1 MLPTT
6 PCTPPTTTTTVDVRR
21 GGWLQMGP
29 MGTQGLVRP
38 YTSAPKSSWDQ
49 CYPPL
54 HPQPL
59 PTTPRSPFSTILGMT
74 TTSGP
79 YLRAADLSDL
89 GKGVSALIS
98 RLLHLFTNG
107 LHGGKLQSSSFLAS
121 TTASSCTQNES
132 SKSVPSHYFALLDVL
147 FVNQGLFWGHSL

>member
-29 MGTQGLVRP
+29 MGTQDLVRP
-38 YTSAPKSSWDQ
+38 YTSAPKSSWDLCQ
-49 CYPPL
+49 PPL

-59 PTTPRSPFSTILGMT
+59 PTSPRSPISMILGMT

-79 YLRAADLSDL
+79 YLRATDLSDL
-89 GKGVSALIS
+89 GTGVSALIL
-98 RLLHLFTNG
+98 RLLLLFTND
-107 LHGGKLQSSSFLAS
+107 LQLR
-121 TTASSCTQNES
+121 TTRVE
-132 SKSVPSHYFALLDVL
+132 
-147 FVNQGLFWGHSL
+147 